1 MFCGIKQMSNY
12 VGVLGN
18 QVFFAMGAKRYKCKN
33 NEVNLNTLNP
43 EFEWE
48 VPL

>member
-1 MFCGIKQMSNY
+1 MSNY

-18 QVFFAMGAKRYKCKN
+18 QASFYTGAKRYKCKN
-33 NEVNLNTLNP
+33 NDVNLNSLKP

-48 VPL
+48 VAL